1 MKVKQTIFLPLHSSH
16 VPFVTLFICSSLFV
30 FPSLWPL
37 GNLTLDENVS
47 VQWHLR
53 PIPTALRGQRSVC
66 VFLVCVFGRRRFM
79 NTLSACAND
88 STWWSCI
95 WSIISEGRKYSTD
108 TDEGLSHV
116 INLWWCTHMCQ
127 VVRWKHF
134 INVLIRLLIRLIAS
148 INTGGAA
155 TLCTDRLNM
164 DMCAFMHYHV

>member
-1 MKVKQTIFLPLHSSH
+1 MFHLSIYLSVHHFLSFPLFGLLVTSHWMRMSVFSGIYGPFPLPSEGLITPRSKV
-16 VPFVTLFICSSLFV
+16 
-30 FPSLWPL
+30 
-37 GNLTLDENVS
+37 N
-47 VQWHLR
+47 
-53 PIPTALRGQRSVC
+53 C
-66 VFLVCVFGRRRFM
+66 VFLACVFGKGRFM

-116 INLWWCTHMCQ
+116 INLWLCIHMCQ

-164 DMCAFMHYHV
+164 DMCAFMH

>member
-1 MKVKQTIFLPLHSSH
+1 MFHLSIYLSVHHFLSFPLFGLLVTSHWMRMSVFSGIYGPFPLPSEGLITPRSKVK
-16 VPFVTLFICSSLFV
+16 
-30 FPSLWPL
+30 
-37 GNLTLDENVS
+37 G
-47 VQWHLR
+47 
-53 PIPTALRGQRSVC
+53 
-66 VFLVCVFGRRRFM
+66 VFGKGRFM

-116 INLWWCTHMCQ
+116 INLWWCIHMCQ

-164 DMCAFMHYHV
+164 DMCAFMH